1 MIRSVDPG
9 GNIGW
14 VQALPTATPKLLDIV
29 RSGETRRH
37 MTFLDDTYQGC
48 LDGSITQ
55 LVCETF
61 RPMGGRARTWQPDAL
76 EQIGVIKWIAHRTGV
91 PLAMQTP
98 AEARE
103 FATAEKLALFKAD
116 QVHGDD
122 ARMALRH
129 IIRFRWI
136 QFYG

>member
-1 MIRSVDPG
+1 MIQSVDPG
-9 GNIGW
+9 GSIGW
-14 VQALPTATPKLLDIV
+14 VRALPGPAPKLLDIV
-29 RSGETRRH
+29 ASGETREH
-37 MTFLDDTYQGC
+37 MKFLDVIYQDCCAG
-48 LDGSITQ
+48 LITQ

-103 FATAEKLALFKAD
+103 FSTAEKLALFRSD

-129 IIRFRWI
+129 IIRFQWI
-136 QFYG
+136 KVYG